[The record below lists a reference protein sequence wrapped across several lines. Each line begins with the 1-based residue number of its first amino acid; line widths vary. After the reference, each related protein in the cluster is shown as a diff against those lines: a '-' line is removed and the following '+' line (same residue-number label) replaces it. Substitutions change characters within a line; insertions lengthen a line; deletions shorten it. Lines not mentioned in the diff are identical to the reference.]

1 MKKLING
8 VPFCTHRR
16 YNCVYVVLDS
26 LLRFYECEPS
36 VPCFSHWDFIY
47 CREEGKRF
55 TIQGRIVPLPD
66 TLKAFGIALF
76 NRSANDGQSAW
87 DEVKK
92 LIDADTPV
100 AISLDVFPLAQAGL
114 YPRLRHSD
122 HQYIA
127 AGYDDEAATVH
138 LIDPSPWQPSA
149 RSIPLELFLASWDV
163 SAIPGES
170 QDRYNW
176 FWPEVP
182 RRRLILRPEAARSL
196 LQRNLRSMSASS
208 DRANLVVGL
217 KGVEQLA
224 EDAGAWADYEKT
236 FLKAHLGRC
245 AELLLEIALLR
256 EGHGRF
262 LHHAAQ
268 VCQLPRLNYLSREFE
283 SISQGW
289 FVVKNLCFKGT
300 VKDATTV
307 LPRIQSRLRALAGR
321 ERTALEALAE
331 VTGG

>member
-1 MKKLING
+1 MKKHIDG
-8 VPFCTHRR
+8 VPFCTHRH
-16 YNCVYVVLDS
+16 YNCLYVVLDS

-36 VPCFSHWDFIY
+36 VPCFSQWDFIY
-47 CREEGKRF
+47 CREEGERF
-55 TIQGRIVPLPD
+55 TIQARVMSLPE
-66 TLKAFGIALF
+66 TLKAFGIAPSI
-76 NRSANDGQSAW
+76 RSTDDGQSAW
-87 DEVKK
+87 EEVKR

-114 YPRLRHSD
+114 FPRLDHAD

-127 AGYDDEAATVH
+127 TGYDDEAATVRVV
-138 LIDPSPWQPSA
+138 DPSPWQPSA
-149 RSIPLELFLASWDV
+149 RSIPFELFFASWDM
-163 SAIPGES
+163 SAIIGES
-170 QDRYNW
+170 EDRYNW
-176 FWPEVP
+176 SWLEVP
-182 RRRLILRPEAARSL
+182 RRRLSLRPEAARAL

-208 DRANLVVGL
+208 DQANLAVGL

-224 EDAGAWADYEKT
+224 EDAGAWADYEKP

-262 LHHAAQ
+262 LRHAAQ
-268 VCQLPRLNYLSREFE
+268 ICQLPRLNDLSREFE

-300 VKDATTV
+300 VKDAATV
-307 LPRIQSRLRALAGR
+307 LPRIQSRLCALAGR
-321 ERTALEALAE
+321 ERTALAVLAE

>member
-1 MKKLING
+1 MKKLIDG
-8 VPFCTHRR
+8 VPFCPHRR

-26 LLRFYECEPS
+26 LLRFYKCEPS

-47 CREEGKRF
+47 CREKSERF
-55 TIQGRIVPLPD
+55 DIHGRVMSLPT
-66 TLKAFGIALF
+66 TLKAFGMALF

-87 DEVKK
+87 DEVKR

-127 AGYDDEAATVH
+127 TGYDDGAATVH
-138 LIDPSPWQPSA
+138 LIDPSPWQPSE
-149 RSIPLELFLASWDV
+149 RSIPLELFLASWDM

-176 FWPEVP
+176 FWLEVP
-182 RRRLILRPEAARSL
+182 RRRLTLRPEAARVL
-196 LQRNLRSMSASS
+196 LQRNLHSMSASS
-208 DRANLVVGL
+208 GQANLAVGL
-217 KGVEQLA
+217 EGVEQLA
-224 EDAGAWADYEKT
+224 EDTGAWADYEEP

-262 LHHAAQ
+262 LHHVAQ
-268 VCQLPRLNYLSREFE
+268 VCQLPRLNDLSREFE
-283 SISQGW
+283 SISQSW

-300 VKDATTV
+300 VKDATRV
-307 LPRIQSRLRALAGR
+307 LPRIQSRLCALAGR
-321 ERTALEALAE
+321 ERTTLAALAE